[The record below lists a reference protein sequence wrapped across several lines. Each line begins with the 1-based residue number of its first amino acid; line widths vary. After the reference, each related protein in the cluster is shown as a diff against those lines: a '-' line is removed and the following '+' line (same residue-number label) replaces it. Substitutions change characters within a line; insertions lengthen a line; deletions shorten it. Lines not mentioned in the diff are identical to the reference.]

1 MKHFVIPGPPRGKG
15 RARSTRSGIHYTDK
29 KTRMYE
35 SHVLDSYLRVYPSAD
50 PLEGAISISIIAYLQ
65 RPKSHFGTGKN
76 ANILK
81 KNAPHYHTTKPD
93 IDNLVKFYLDC
104 LNGIAWEDDKQ
115 IIYIQATKTYSEEP
129 LTSVRIQ
136 EHGVQL

>member
-1 MKHFVIPGPPRGKG
+1 MQTIIIEGVPISKHRPRFARIGKG
-15 RARSTRSGIHYTDK
+15 VRTYSDQGDDVCIVRDEAKGQVETKLTC
-29 KTRMYE
+29 
-35 SHVLDSYLRVYPSAD
+35 
-50 PLEGAISISIIAYLQ
+50 PLSVFCVFKMP